1 MLKESY
7 NQLVMDYTSI
17 NSVRLHK
24 KRCVKGSVPY
34 DVGNVLDANVR
45 VVENVSGAESFK
57 MSPVDR
63 IFVRMGAKDH
73 IMAGQSV
80 ASPKKLQSTEPSL
93 EASSMPVHY
102 RYVILRM
109 GNQRSDG

>member
-1 MLKESY
+1 MQQRMLKESY

-45 VVENVSGAESFK
+45 VVENVSGKTIPTKA
-57 MSPVDR
+57 
-63 IFVRMGAKDH
+63 
-73 IMAGQSV
+73 
-80 ASPKKLQSTEPSL
+80 
-93 EASSMPVHY
+93 
-102 RYVILRM
+102 RYL
-109 GNQRSDG
+109 